1 MKKLLLY
8 IVLCILAVLVLL
20 PLFWMII
27 TAFKHPGEGLK
38 FNFFP
43 KTKVFTSTF
52 LTSNLLNEK
61 DKTYVVFQYE
71 DNSAQ
76 SVNIAGSFQGWD
88 PQKNPLENNDGIWTI
103 RINDIKEGE
112 YEYKFIING
121 EWEKIDNRKINI
133 KPGKNINEPL
143 INDSYFDNNKLV
155 FRYKNEKTSSS
166 KLVINDEKIVEMVKD
181 NEGYFTATLD
191 NDESIKKYKFEYKR
205 GFKEAFNSLYT
216 TANFLE
222 VWNNKDFPFAKF
234 FWNSVVVS
242 TLAAAL
248 TALIC
253 TMGGYAFAKKNF
265 YGREKIFLLL
275 MASMMIP
282 GMIFMVPQFAIVS
295 KFGWINSY
303 AGLVIPHLANV
314 FGIFLIRQYIKTI
327 PNSLFEAATIDGASE
342 IQIFRIIIIPL
353 SLPIIATL
361 FLLTFL
367 GQWSNFLWQL
377 IVNTPDSP
385 YRTLPVGLALFKGQ
399 YAVDWT
405 KIMAGACFSIVP
417 IAILFL
423 LAQRFF
429 IEGMTGGAVK
439 E

>member
-1 MKKLLLY
+1 
-8 IVLCILAVLVLL
+8 
-20 PLFWMII
+20 MII
-27 TAFKHPGEGLK
+27 TAFKNPGEGLK
-38 FNFFP
+38 FNFLP
-43 KTKVFTSTF
+43 QTKVFTSAF
-52 LTSNLLNEK
+52 LTSSLSPVQN
-61 DKTYVVFQYE
+61 DKSYLVFQYE
-71 DNSAQ
+71 DKTAQ
-76 SVNIAGSFQGWD
+76 SVNVAGSFQGWD
-88 PQKNPLENNDGIWTI
+88 EKKTPLDNNDGVWTV
-103 RINDIKEGE
+103 RIDDIAAGD

-121 EWEKIDNRKINI
+121 EWEKSDNRKITV
-133 KPGKNINEPL
+133 KPGKNANVPL
-143 INDSYFDNNKLV
+143 INDSYIDNEKLI
-155 FRYKNEKTSSS
+155 FKYKNDKTNAV
-166 KLVINDEKIVEMVKD
+166 KLIINDEKNVDMTKESD
-181 NEGYFTATLD
+181 GYFIASVD
-191 NDESIKKYKFEYKR
+191 KDESIKKYKFEYQR

-222 VWNNKDFPFAKF
+222 VWNNKDFPFGKF

-265 YGREKIFLLL
+265 FGREKIFLLL

-327 PNSLFEAATIDGASE
+327 PNSLFEAATIDGATE
-342 IQIFRIIIIPL
+342 IQLFRIIIIPL

-377 IVNTPDSP
+377 IVNTPDSA

-405 KIMAGACFSIVP
+405 KIMAGSCFSIVP